1 MIRTPA
7 RLHTDQ
13 VSQYRSLVLLT
24 HGLTCGKAYVGE
36 PLLQAVASPTI
47 ALDRYYSGYSAAE
60 SLYAASRFTGW
71 EDIIFGDP
79 LGTPYA
85 YGRP

>member
-1 MIRTPA
+1 MASRAARRTS
-7 RLHTDQ
+7 
-13 VSQYRSLVLLT
+13 VSHFYR
-24 HGLTCGKAYVGE
+24 
-36 PLLQAVASPTI
+36 PWPPPTI